1 MLRFSLNFVSFGE
14 SLRRG
19 ALSWLGFLAICL
31 WCNAINAKEP
41 LNVLFI
47 LADDLG
53 WRDLGCYGQE
63 KIPTPNIDRLASQGI
78 RFTQHYSGAPV
89 CAPARCTLMTGKHLG
104 HAEIRGNKQARLKFP
119 EFSEGQMPLSESAY
133 TLAMHFQKAG
143 YRTGAFGKWGLGPVG
158 SSGSPELKGFDLF
171 FGYNCQ
177 AVAHSFYPSHLWRN
191 KDRVPLNSKPIPGNA
206 KQPTGEVR
214 AEDWIGEVY
223 APDRMLAE
231 AETFLRESADKPF
244 FLYLPFIEP
253 HVAIHPPKERL
264 DAFPK
269 EWDTK
274 VYRGANGYLPH
285 PRPRAGYA
293 AMVSDLDR
301 YVGRIMS
308 ILEEKGIADRT
319 LVIFTSDNGPTHPQK
334 GDPDFHVGGADI
346 AFFQSAGSLRGFKGS
361 VYEGGIRV
369 PMIARLP
376 GVIPANTTSDAATY
390 FPDWFPTLCE
400 AAQLPCP
407 DKLDG
412 ESFWQVLTG
421 DPKQWRRKEPM
432 FWVFP
437 EYTGQVAARDGK
449 WKLVRKGISTGKSD
463 PFELYDLESDPNEQ
477 NDVAANHA
485 DIVRRLSRRLSNS
498 IYPNE
503 NFRIW
508 IPVKYP
514 ELP

>member
-1 MLRFSLNFVSFGE
+1 MLKVLVPFLSLGTDFRMFSRNL
-14 SLRRG
+14 LCC
-19 ALSWLGFLAICL
+19 LTICM
-31 WCNAINAKEP
+31 WCGTSQAKEP
-41 LNVLFI
+41 LNVVFI

-53 WRDLGCYGQE
+53 WGDLGCYGQE

-104 HAEIRGNKQARLKFP
+104 HAEIRGNKQAKLKFP
-119 EFSEGQMPLSESAY
+119 EFSEGQLPLSESAY
-133 TLAMHFQKAG
+133 TLAMHFQHAG
-143 YRTGAFGKWGLGPVG
+143 YRTGAFGKWGLGSVG
-158 SSGSPELKGFDLF
+158 STGSPELKGFDLF

-191 KDRVPLNSKPIPGNA
+191 KERVSLNSKPIPGNA
-206 KQPTGEVR
+206 KQPTGEVK
-214 AEDWIGEVY
+214 AEDWIGEIY
-223 APDRMLAE
+223 APDRMIAE
-231 AETFLRESADKPF
+231 AESFLRESADKPF

-274 VYRGANGYLPH
+274 VYRGGNGYLPH

-293 AMVSDLDR
+293 AMVGDLDR

-308 ILEEKGIADRT
+308 ILEEKGIEDRT

-334 GDPDFHVGGADI
+334 AEPDFHVGGADI
-346 AFFQSAGSLRGFKGS
+346 EFFKSAGSLRGFKGS

-376 GVIPANTTSDAATY
+376 GVIPPHTTSDAATY
-390 FPDWFPTLCE
+390 FPDWFPTLCD
-400 AAQLPCP
+400 ATQLKCP
-407 DKLDG
+407 DDLDG
-412 ESFWQVLTG
+412 ESFWQVLRGTSK
-421 DPKQWRRKEPM
+421 DWRRSQPM
-432 FWVFP
+432 LWAFP

-449 WKLVRKGISTGKSD
+449 WKLVRKGLLTRKSD
-463 PFELYDLESDPNEQ
+463 PWELYDLETDPNEQ
-477 NDVAANHA
+477 ADVAANHP
-485 DIVRRLSRRLSNS
+485 DIVQRLSRMLEKS
-498 IYPNE
+498 IHPNKD
-503 NFRIW
+503 FPIRI
-508 IPVKYP
+508 PSQDAD
-514 ELP
+514 LQ